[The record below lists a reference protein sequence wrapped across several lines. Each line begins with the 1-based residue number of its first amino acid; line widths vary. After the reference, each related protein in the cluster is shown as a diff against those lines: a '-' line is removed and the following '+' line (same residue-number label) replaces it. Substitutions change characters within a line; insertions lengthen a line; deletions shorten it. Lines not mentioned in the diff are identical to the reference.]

1 MLQRIENYKH
11 AFAQLEDAVRR
22 YLASPRDTL
31 YRDGLIQRF
40 EFTVE
45 LAWKSLRE
53 YLEDQGVVLAVSS
66 PRAVLK
72 EAYAVGVIDDA
83 DAWNAIL
90 TARNLTSHVYD
101 EATAAEIAR
110 QICEDF
116 MPELRDLL
124 LRYRQ

>member
-1 MLQRIENYKH
+1 M
-11 AFAQLEDAVRR
+11 
-22 YLASPRDTL
+22 
-31 YRDGLIQRF
+31 
-40 EFTVE
+40 
-45 LAWKSLRE
+45 
-53 YLEDQGVVLAVSS
+53 
-66 PRAVLK
+66 
-72 EAYAVGVIDDA
+72 IDDA